1 MESMAWTGKLLGI
14 RPALRTL
21 MCAMI
26 ANFAAVPAAA
36 GPTVAAFLDRA
47 NPIRDQ
53 GVLGM
58 LSPDV
63 PELRAEAKAAI
74 RQMHAEADARRA
86 ARKPPLYCKSAD
98 EADPSVKDMVD
109 ALNDLPARQQRMLP
123 LKDGIVRVM
132 ARMYP
137 CR

>member
-1 MESMAWTGKLLGI
+1 MFRVTI
-14 RPALRTL
+14 RATFVNL
-21 MCAMI
+21 AV
-26 ANFAAVPAAA
+26 FAAVPAMAA

-63 PELRAEAKAAI
+63 PELRAQAKAAI
-74 RQMHAEADARRA
+74 RQMHADEDARRA
-86 ARKPPLYCKSAD
+86 ARRPPLYCKSPD
-98 EADPSVKDMVD
+98 ERDPSVEDMVD
-109 ALNDLPARQQRMLP
+109 GLNDIPERQQRTLP

>member
-1 MESMAWTGKLLGI
+1 MRSTLL
-14 RPALRTL
+14 
-21 MCAMI
+21 CAMMVT
-26 ANFAAVPAAA
+26 FAAVPAAAA

-63 PELRAEAKAAI
+63 PELRAQAKAAI
-74 RQMHAEADARRA
+74 RQMHADEDARRA
-86 ARKPPLYCKSAD
+86 ARRSPLYCKSAD
-98 EADPSVKDMVD
+98 EPDPSVEDMVD
-109 ALNDLPARQQRMLP
+109 GLNDIPERQQSTLS